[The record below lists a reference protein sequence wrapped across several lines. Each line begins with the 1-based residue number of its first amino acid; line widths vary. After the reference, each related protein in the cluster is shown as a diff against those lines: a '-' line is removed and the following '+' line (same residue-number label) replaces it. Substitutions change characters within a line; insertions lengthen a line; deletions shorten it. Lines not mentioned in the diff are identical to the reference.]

1 MSDLD
6 FNISE
11 SDMSSLRGLDE
22 GKSLFGWYTD

>member
-11 SDMSSLRGLDE
+11 SDMSALRGLDE
-22 GKSLFGWYTD
+22 GKSLVGWYRD